1 MSEEKNNRTP
11 WDNKDLAYKHQ
22 KTVEHPNR
30 GTSDR
35 FTVTKFFNESLKDDS
50 DSTDADEAN
59 EFSNLPGE
67 EAAFEAFYSDYREDE
82 ADEEEDEAVST
93 DEMEEDDDEAFESD
107 DDDDSEDFYDED
119 APYYDDEAE
128 AFEDLDDSDDSDEA
142 YARFHSQTMARQAQY
157 DDEEEAANEK
167 VKREKVYGPILKK
180 MWLPLLISAVV
191 FLSALYFIS
200 PISKIGAF
208 SVIGNTHETAEQIA
222 TTSGLKTGDSIYSI
236 YRNQAKINQKIE
248 AQFPRVESS
257 KISFAFPNKVQLK
270 IVEYT
275 TVAAVQQ
282 NKSTYLVLS
291 NGYVVKDTAATAA
304 QIKGLPLLVN
314 FTDAEV
320 KTFVSA
326 YESLTPSLKALIT
339 KVTKTPTTATPDFI
353 AIQMSD
359 GNQVRVSLSQMAD
372 KLPYYPSIAKQVK
385 APQVVDMEAGIYAKS
400 LSDYQKDL
408 SVSASQK
415 AAAASAKAAGT
426 SLSSTTSSS
435 SSASTTSTTT
445 SSN

>member
-1 MSEEKNNRTP
+1 MSEEKNNRNP

-50 DSTDADEAN
+50 DLTDADEAN

-82 ADEEEDEAVST
+82 SDEEEDETVSA
-93 DEMEEDDDEAFESD
+93 DEMEVDDDEAFESD
-107 DDDDSEDFYDED
+107 DDNDVYDED
-119 APYYDDEAE
+119 ALYYEDEAE
-128 AFEDLDDSDDSDEA
+128 AFEDLDDSDEA
-142 YARFHSQTMARQAQY
+142 YARFHSQTMERQAQY
-157 DDEEEAANEK
+157 DNQEAATKK
-167 VKREKVYGPILKK
+167 VKKEKVYGPILKK
-180 MWLPLLISAVV
+180 MWLPLLISTVV
-191 FLSALYFIS
+191 FLSAFYFIS
-200 PISKIGAF
+200 PVSKIGAF
-208 SVIGNTHETAEQIA
+208 AVIGNTHETAEQIA
-222 TTSGLKTGDSIYSI
+222 TTFGLKTGDSIYSI

-248 AQFPRVESS
+248 TQFPRVESS
-257 KISFAFPNKVQLK
+257 KISFGFPNKVQLK
-270 IVEYT
+270 IVEYA

-320 KTFVSA
+320 QTFVSA
-326 YESLTPSLKALIT
+326 YESLTPSLKALIP

-353 AIQMSD
+353 AIQLSD

-435 SSASTTSTTT
+435 SSASTTSATT

>member
-1 MSEEKNNRTP
+1 MSEEKNNRKP
-11 WDNKDLAYKHQ
+11 WDNNDLAYKYQ

-50 DSTDADEAN
+50 DLTDADEAN
-59 EFSNLPGE
+59 GFSNLPGE

-93 DEMEEDDDEAFESD
+93 DEMEVDDDEAFESD
-107 DDDDSEDFYDED
+107 DYDDSEDFYDED
-119 APYYDDEAE
+119 VPYYDDEAE
-128 AFEDLDDSDDSDEA
+128 AFEDLDDSDEA
-142 YARFHSQTMARQAQY
+142 YARFHSQTLARQAQY

-180 MWLPLLISAVV
+180 MWLPLLISTVV

-208 SVIGNTHETAEQIA
+208 TVIGNTHETAEQIA

-248 AQFPRVESS
+248 TQFPRVESS

-270 IVEYT
+270 IVEYA

-291 NGYVVKDTAATAA
+291 NGYVVKDTAATEA

-320 KTFVSA
+320 QTFVSA
-326 YESLTPSLKALIT
+326 YEGLTPSLKALIT

-359 GNQVRVSLSQMAD
+359 GNQVRVSLSQMAV
-372 KLPYYPSIAKQVK
+372 KLPYYPSIAKQGK

-415 AAAASAKAAGT
+415 AAAASAKATGT
-426 SLSSTTSSS
+426 SLSSTTSSL
-435 SSASTTSTTT
+435 SSASTTTTTT